1 MVRKLLPILLASAV
15 AGCMTPGAPLASR
28 GVESVNQPVLDRAT
42 FAVDVAAPGGVLAPS
57 EAARL
62 DGWFRSLD
70 LGYGDSIYVDGG
82 YADAARGQVAAI
94 AGQYGMAVSP
104 GAPITAGA
112 VSPGTVR
119 VVVARRRAEVP
130 GCPNWS
136 TPSSPN
142 WDNRM
147 MPSFGCGVNSNIAA
161 MVANPEDLIHG
172 REGAATGDVNAAAKA
187 VLLYR
192 ATPPSGS
199 KGLTD
204 VSTKSGGN

>member
-1 MVRKLLPILLASAV
+1 
-15 AGCMTPGAPLASR
+15 
-28 GVESVNQPVLDRAT
+28 
-42 FAVDVAAPGGVLAPS
+42 
-57 EAARL
+57 
-62 DGWFRSLD
+62 
-70 LGYGDSIYVDGG
+70 
-82 YADAARGQVAAI
+82 
-94 AGQYGMAVSP
+94 
-104 GAPITAGA
+104 
-112 VSPGTVR
+112 
-119 VVVARRRAEVP
+119 
-130 GCPNWS
+130 
-136 TPSSPN
+136 
-142 WDNRM
+142 M